1 MHHKN
6 RSKDHQKKDSGDA
19 EKKDSAMGVLE
30 DNLNDSN
37 LTHTTKGA
45 MNRTSNNF
53 SVNSKGET
61 LGVSNQKAIKKVKL
75 LPKNLFPHLH
85 EKTMFKAAIEY
96 SMGNNQ
102 QTTRSLND
110 HNLSIEKQVLD
121 GQAKL

>member
-1 MHHKN
+1 M
-6 RSKDHQKKDSGDA
+6 
-19 EKKDSAMGVLE
+19 KDSALEMLE

-37 LTHTTKGA
+37 LTTTTKGGL
-45 MNRTSNNF
+45 NRTSNNF
-53 SVNSKGET
+53 SINSKGEQ
-61 LGVSNQKAIKKVKL
+61 LVGVSNQKAIKKVKL
-75 LPKNLFPHLH
+75 LPKNLFPQLH

-96 SMGNNQ
+96 SMGNQ